1 MSLVSPTSTIKLFNV
16 PWSKEDKNF
25 KQFDS
30 RATQTTRFNEYFSN
44 QPSGQKY
51 SGTEFNIIK
60 DGVIKIP
67 VCAYNVNKYNYMMFS
82 NPDITSS
89 RTYWYAFV
97 DKVEWGSY
105 NTAVVYYTLDAW
117 QNYQFDITFKTS
129 LVERMHITV
138 TEDENNYFDYTA
150 PEPVGFPASYG
161 KILNPETTAQ
171 TWAPQW
177 NLNTVS
183 TFGVG
188 TGSTIPF
195 YYGGYGEGTENATG
209 GYTWPLNNNFTSI
222 GLYGF
227 LDIFRDSALFQKSH
241 LDEVINLTPV
251 PKWVEDGAI
260 SQGVI
265 GTDTYSEYKV
275 YKLNKTINLVESVS
289 NYNKPSGNTLAC
301 GYEPRNKKLLT
312 SLGRVFVVSNVNGLK
327 IPFKPELM
335 PRLSDNTINI
345 VMYYDLKPINCN
357 KIRAEFAFYNSND
370 KYFNIPYGATLS
382 IGYNSNQGIAG
393 LINKI
398 TSITSAGMSVASTAG
413 SVASGNV
420 AGAVAG
426 GLSTLQSIGNVINA
440 FDSVYKQI
448 GSCSDVDSVT
458 KQAIRPQYWDFSPNE
473 KECEYIDNYLDVY
486 GYAVNKRLNPADA
499 ISTRNNWNYIKVA
512 KLNAK
517 INAPDNMANVIRQA
531 FETGCTIWHGYIQ
544 NVGDYTGNNRS

>member
-1 MSLVSPTSTIKLFNV
+1 MSLTNPQSTIKLFNV

-30 RATQTTRFNEYFSN
+30 RSTQTTRFNEYFSN

-89 RTYWYAFV
+89 RTYWYAFI

-138 TEDENNYFDYTA
+138 SEDNDNYMNYTA
-150 PEPVGFPASYG
+150 PEPVGFPVVVADEIGATDSYSDWE
-161 KILNPETTAQ
+161 PA
-171 TWAPQW
+171 W

-183 TFGVG
+183 EFG
-188 TGSTIPF
+188 TGSPTPF
-195 YYGGYGEGTENATG
+195 EYGGYNVGTSDATG
-209 GYTWPLNNNFTSI
+209 GYAWPLSKFGSGRLTS
-222 GLYGF
+222 F
-227 LDIFRDSALFQKSH
+227 LATYRDTEIFQKSH
-241 LDEVINLTPV
+241 LDEVINLTCV
-251 PKWVEDGAI
+251 PKWLEDYSTTYGRI
-260 SQGVI
+260 
-265 GTDTYSEYKV
+265 DTSTYAEEKV
-275 YKLNKTINLVESVS
+275 YKS
-289 NYNKPSGNTLAC
+289 NANGFFDVTLSSFSYTSLAC
-301 GYEPRNKKLLT
+301 GYSPRNKKLFT
-312 SLGRVFVVSNVNGLK
+312 SLAKTLVVCNKNGLR
-327 IPFKPELM
+327 IAFKPELM
-335 PRLSDNTINI
+335 LHNSSNPVPKFTYRMRPLNASSVKGLLFGYNDSFENT
-345 VMYYDLKPINCN
+345 
-357 KIRAEFAFYNSND
+357 FT
-370 KYFNIPYGATLS
+370 IPYGATLG

-393 LINKI
+393 LMNKI
-398 TSITSAGMSVASTAG
+398 TSITGAGMSVASTAG

-440 FDSVYKQI
+440 FDSVYKQM
-448 GSCSDVDSVT
+448 GTCSDIESVSG
-458 KQAIRPQYWDFSPNE
+458 ISIVPHYYDMSPTYE
-473 KECEYIDNYLDVY
+473 QCEIIDNYLDVY

-517 INAPDNMANVIRQA
+517 INAPDDMANVIRQA
-531 FETGCTIWHGYIQ
+531 FESGCTIWHGYIQ